1 MHFLMGRGFNR
12 TLLLRKEGVMQTIN
26 IVLDGYGFLLCLII
40 GVYLTTGNRR
50 NKKLNKYFGWICLL
64 NMWMTAGDVTNWVC
78 EGTAHAAYPFLL
90 STGVLIYYLCVGPIL
105 YVYTLYVVEYLK
117 TEVVVHKKYL
127 TASKVLCVVYMVMTV
142 LSMFNGMFFRIA
154 PGNVYTRGWGF
165 WVSQAIPFF
174 IYLINAWVI
183 IRYKDYMEKKDIVLF
198 LSYIIL
204 PLTAELIQALN
215 YGIALLN
222 TAITISLFLIF
233 VNLQSERE
241 LLLIQREQELK
252 DSQISIMLG
261 QIQPHFLY
269 NTLITIRQLCDIDP
283 KTAKLAMREFAGFLK
298 GNMDSLSSR
307 MPIPI
312 IKEINHVKHYLYL
325 EKQRFQG
332 RLHVKYEI
340 LEWDFSIPSLTVQTL
355 VENAVRHGILSK
367 QEGGTVTIHTE
378 SDEESYI
385 VRISDEGVGFD
396 PNRAFSDGSRH
407 IGIENVKKRLEVLCH
422 GNMVINSIPGKGTD
436 VVIKIPKRKAEI
448 R

>member
-1 MHFLMGRGFNR
+1 M
-12 TLLLRKEGVMQTIN
+12 
-26 IVLDGYGFLLCLII
+26 
-40 GVYLTTGNRR
+40 
-50 NKKLNKYFGWICLL
+50 
-64 NMWMTAGDVTNWVC
+64 
-78 EGTAHAAYPFLL
+78 
-90 STGVLIYYLCVGPIL
+90 
-105 YVYTLYVVEYLK
+105 
-117 TEVVVHKKYL
+117 
-127 TASKVLCVVYMVMTV
+127 
-142 LSMFNGMFFRIA
+142 
-154 PGNVYTRGWGF
+154 
-165 WVSQAIPFF
+165 
-174 IYLINAWVI
+174 
-183 IRYKDYMEKKDIVLF
+183 LF

-355 VENAVRHGILSK
+355 VENAVIHGILSK

-385 VRISDEGVGFD
+385 VRISDDGVGFD